1 MSKQYTLG
9 NFTISLS
16 GWGKSKDKTKGSD
29 LYNDNDSDN
38 SHPAGLE
45 SEVSDVSDVAEFGV
59 EMESEVKPDI
69 WMFGQDGFGVY
80 AVDAD
85 EDADTDTST
94 IIIANTD
101 GHGGTRPLIKEGI
114 DYAYYSLVFSITE
127 ISKHINE
134 IKKLVIEN
142 NKLVLDK
149 FMNDIFQKL
158 DNFLLYDFPIT
169 NKYSVGGTTL
179 TINIK
184 FVHKKRLISIT
195 TNTGDSVLMHIDT
208 NKKNKKITEET
219 VALNCDRLESYNKY
233 ISKCNETHTI
243 PKNIYLGRFN
253 VKAKRNVEWVDP
265 MSNFRK
271 PIIPFKL
278 IKEIDENGIDIYRA
292 EHNVE
297 IMEKFYN
304 NAPPYFKE
312 THLKVGGTQSLR
324 DRGYNIEQMEKGN
337 YPSTNFGN
345 TIEGRCQCLPGGSIG
360 DRIDKNGNRNI
371 MITHTSLRIFKTLR
385 SCGNKGKE
393 IEIIG
398 TDGFFDTITDELIL
412 EGLEINNNIN
422 NNSNSNSNSNIIESK
437 NNLNEIM
444 FSETRKNLWGTN
456 WDDITYC
463 IIEITE
469 NRTNKLNKSNRSK
482 NKFKMKRE
490 NRKRRKKMNKYH

>member
-45 SEVSDVSDVAEFGV
+45 SEVLDVAEFGV

-85 EDADTDTST
+85 TDTST
-94 IIIANTD
+94 IIMANTD
-101 GHGGTRPLIKEGI
+101 GHGGTRPLMKEGI
-114 DYAYYSLVFSITE
+114 DFAYYSLVFSITE

-142 NKLVLDK
+142 NKRDLDL

-158 DNFLLYDFPIT
+158 DNFLLYDFPLT
-169 NKYSVGGTTL
+169 NKYIAGGSTL

-184 FVHKKRLISIT
+184 FVHKNRLISIT
-195 TNTGDSVLMHIDT
+195 TNTGDSVLMHIAT
-208 NKKNKKITEET
+208 NKKNIKITEET
-219 VALNCDRLESYNKY
+219 VALNCDRLGSYNIY

-243 PKNIYLGRFN
+243 PKDIYLGRFN
-253 VKAKRNVEWVDP
+253 INPKKKVGWVDP
-265 MSNFRK
+265 MSKFNK
-271 PIIPFKL
+271 PILPFKL
-278 IKEIDENGIDIYRA
+278 IKEIDENSVDIYRA

-297 IMEKFYN
+297 VMEKFYN

-371 MITHTSLRIFKTLR
+371 MITHTSLRIFKTIR
-385 SCGNKGKE
+385 SCGNNGKE

-412 EGLEINNNIN
+412 EGLEINN
-422 NNSNSNSNSNIIESK
+422 NSNSNIIESK

-463 IIEITE
+463 IIEITQNKS
-469 NRTNKLNKSNRSK
+469 NRSNRSK
-482 NKFKMKRE
+482 NKFKMKRD
-490 NRKRRKKMNKYH
+490 NRKRRRKMNKYH

>member
-1 MSKQYTLG
+1 MSKQYTLC

-16 GWGKSKDKTKGSD
+16 GWGKNKGKPKGYD

-45 SEVSDVSDVAEFGV
+45 TEVSEVSDVAEFGV
-59 EMESEVKPDI
+59 EMGPEIKPDI

-80 AVDAD
+80 SVDAD
-85 EDADTDTST
+85 TSTDTST
-94 IIIANTD
+94 IIMANTD
-101 GHGGTRPLIKEGI
+101 GHGGTRPLMKEGI
-114 DYAYYSLVFSITE
+114 DFAYYSLVFSITE

-134 IKKLVIEN
+134 IKQLVIEN
-142 NKLVLDK
+142 NKRGLDL
-149 FMNDIFQKL
+149 FMNAIFQKL

-184 FVHKKRLISIT
+184 FVHKNRLMSIT

-208 NKKNKKITEET
+208 NKNITEET

-324 DRGYNIEQMEKGN
+324 DRGYNIEQMDRGN

-345 TIEGRCQCLPGGSIG
+345 TMEGICQCLSGCSIG

-371 MITHTSLRIFKTLR
+371 MITHTSIRIIKTDIEH
-385 SCGNKGKE
+385 GKE

-412 EGLEINNNIN
+412 EGLEINNN
-422 NNSNSNSNSNIIESK
+422 SNSNIIERK
-437 NNLNEIM
+437 NKLNQII
-444 FSETRKNLWGTN
+444 FNETRKNLWGTN

-463 IIEITE
+463 IIEITQ
-469 NRTNKLNKSNRSK
+469 NRSNRSNRSK